1 MERKSAW
8 RHLPTT
14 ENDANFSIEWN
25 KLKYASFFSPCI
37 IESVQKKIIC
47 EARKVNSGS
56 FLSKRFFFLDIMRL
70 DFIVVEILT
79 RLCNRNND
87 GKGNENWKWKQVDW
101 MRANRSLSR
110 IHIENWKLSISVG
123 EDAWISVKPD
133 TLHTDLKS
141 HSCRVHAQSLE
152 WHLFEFNEMA
162 RIFEYYAKSLCRL
175 SRLIF
180 IIMW

>member
-1 MERKSAW
+1 MERKNAW

-14 ENDANFSIEWN
+14 ENDANFSTEWN
-25 KLKYASFFSPCI
+25 KLKYASFFPRLLLRACR
-37 IESVQKKIIC
+37 KKLYAKQEKSIV
-47 EARKVNSGS
+47 EVFWASD
-56 FLSKRFFFLDIMRL
+56 FFLDIMRL

-141 HSCRVHAQSLE
+141 HSCRA
-152 WHLFEFNEMA
+152 
-162 RIFEYYAKSLCRL
+162 
-175 SRLIF
+175 
-180 IIMW
+180 